1 MKINIITND
10 DWKIT
15 ESCLAKMEDSDAI
28 SITEAEYE
36 LLVLQY
42 DTFVKNWKIISQT
55 KWTDAENLQIFI
67 TEIKEEEEAAAQTP
81 EA

>member
-55 KWTDAENLQIFI
+55 KWADAENLQIFI
-67 TEIKEEEEAAAQTP
+67 TEIKEEEAAAQTP